1 MGRTLFIRLWLLC
14 AIVALSSWSRGEDDN
29 MPMPPDYS
37 DSMQWYISNR
47 GSEADLFY
55 IISTET
61 SDYVRN
67 GDTCHY
73 ADTYDR
79 KLCRGMLKEMHAVDS
94 MFSGNLNYY
103 SPYYRQVTMQSWSN
117 ESLAIARLPIALD
130 DVRRSWDY
138 YIRYMNEGR
147 PFIMAGFSQGAHA
160 MLEIMKTMPD
170 TVYQHM
176 VAAYCVGYK
185 VPQQMLDSFPYI
197 RPAEGATD
205 LGVTI
210 NFNSVREPE
219 AAIPVV
225 SGGNVVCINP
235 VNWRTDTLTASFIYH
250 SRRGDDTLTARMD
263 PESRLVIVGN
273 FKDVTVMPVIGRPG
287 NYHHRELKL
296 YYPYIRQ
303 NMADRVAA
311 FLATRRRQ
319 D

>member
-37 DSMQWYISNR
+37 DSTQWYISNR

-147 PFIMAGFSQGAHA
+147 PFIMAGFSALRLA
-160 MLEIMKTMPD
+160 KFNLD
-170 TVYQHM
+170 TRQ
-176 VAAYCVGYK
+176 
-185 VPQQMLDSFPYI
+185 S
-197 RPAEGATD
+197 T
-205 LGVTI
+205 
-210 NFNSVREPE
+210 
-219 AAIPVV
+219 
-225 SGGNVVCINP
+225 
-235 VNWRTDTLTASFIYH
+235 SFIGLPTPANALFWGSLILGQH
-250 SRRGDDTLTARMD
+250 
-263 PESRLVIVGN
+263 
-273 FKDVTVMPVIGRPG
+273 
-287 NYHHRELKL
+287 
-296 YYPYIRQ
+296 
-303 NMADRVAA
+303 A
-311 FLATRRRQ
+311 FLVSAKFNALFLLLFMLISLSMLLYTN
-319 D
+319 